1 MAILRFA
8 FYGVLVYLYY
18 LVAYPYWTSAAW
30 GFSCFPA
37 ILIASGGL
45 YLLFKLMNWS
55 PGLAK
60 VAMEG
65 LFIAGVAVYLGYSM
79 PTKPGESSPVKQW
92 ISGRRP
98 TQADAELGLKR
109 LGINPESEPGQWV
122 VGLFPYR

>member
-1 MAILRFA
+1 MAILRFT

-18 LVAYPYWTSAAW
+18 LVAYPDWTSVGW
-30 GFSCFPA
+30 GLKCFPA
-37 ILIASGGL
+37 ILCAAGAL

-65 LFIAGVAVYLGYSM
+65 IFIAGVAIYMGYSM
-79 PTKPGESSPVKQW
+79 PTRLGEASPVKQW
-92 ISGRRP
+92 INGRRP
-98 TQADAELGLKR
+98 TQIDAEVGLKR
-109 LGINPESEPGQWV
+109 LGVNPGTIPGQWV